1 MEKSK
6 LALVAITVLLS
17 GYSLQAYC
25 KNSHSI
31 EESDAQVELRIEVE
45 KEQQQLTHSED
56 FVSDKRGERDS
67 LLIAPIRK
75 VDAITN
81 QPTKNHKGGAD
92 NGNAQ

>member
-25 KNSHSI
+25 KNNHSI
-31 EESDAQVELRIEVE
+31 EESDAQVELRIKVE
-45 KEQQQLTHSED
+45 KEQQQLTHTED
-56 FVSDKRGERDS
+56 YVSDQRGERDS

-75 VDAITN
+75 GDAITN
-81 QPTKNHKGGAD
+81 QSPHHSQGGSD
-92 NGNAQ
+92 NDQAQ